1 MEEKAKYPRS
11 RRALGSLP
19 SSPTSLLPAESA
31 QLVRP
36 KSPPRP
42 PKQPKPFTSP
52 RLAPPTQCNK
62 SVLENPSGRLLNF
75 LFPQGGGPSSRRPHA
90 LSASNGDAAASSSK
104 PPRREQASNAPAP
117 SSAPPPRGAV
127 APQSAYSEEEDETS
141 TSRPPPRRELAP
153 AIPFSAPP
161 PRGLDA
167 AAPLDLDGE
176 VVSGD
181 GGAAPYQ
188 ATSLRRTTVLEFN
201 FRAQQG
207 TAGKRGAEK
216 EAPSWTMPAWAA
228 AAAPP
233 PVEEDFGSRVAL
245 DGDSS
250 WTIFDPRRPALPQST
265 AASAQP
271 VQFLQLS
278 SKPQAASPPVAGAP
292 SPNVLVAS
300 APTASLA
307 NALPPHRRVVELSL
321 GTGKPSVESLYAP
334 PVSPRPAAPPPDPF
348 KWTLRSPL
356 TAPANAFH
364 DLFTPNK

>member
-11 RRALGSLP
+11 KRALGSLLP
-19 SSPTSLLPAESA
+19 PSPTSPLPAESA
-31 QLVRP
+31 LRLRP
-36 KSPPRP
+36 KSPPKP
-42 PKQPKPFTSP
+42 PKQPKPVASP
-52 RLAPPTQCNK
+52 LLAAPTHCDK
-62 SVLENPSGRLLNF
+62 SVLENPSGRLLNY
-75 LFPQGGGPSSRRPHA
+75 LFPQA
-90 LSASNGDAAASSSK
+90 LSASNGNAASSSM
-104 PPRREQASNAPAP
+104 PPRRQQASSAPAP
-117 SSAPPPRGAV
+117 SSAPPPRGAA
-127 APQSAYSEEEDETS
+127 APQSADYEEDYETS
-141 TSRPPPRRELAP
+141 TSKPPPRVL
-153 AIPFSAPP
+153 
-161 PRGLDA
+161 GA
-167 AAPLDLDGE
+167 AAALDLDGE
-176 VVSGD
+176 VVSGGGG
-181 GGAAPYQ
+181 GGAATYQ

-207 TAGKRGAEK
+207 TAKRGAEK
-216 EAPSWTMPAWAA
+216 AAPSWTMPAWAA

-245 DGDSS
+245 DGDNS
-250 WTIFDPRRPALPQST
+250 WTIFDPRRPAPPKST

-278 SKPQAASPPVAGAP
+278 SKPQAASPPVAGGP

-321 GTGKPSVESLYAP
+321 GTGKPSVESLDAP
-334 PVSPRPAAPPPDPF
+334 PVSPLPAAPPPDPF

-364 DLFTPNK
+364 DLFPPNK